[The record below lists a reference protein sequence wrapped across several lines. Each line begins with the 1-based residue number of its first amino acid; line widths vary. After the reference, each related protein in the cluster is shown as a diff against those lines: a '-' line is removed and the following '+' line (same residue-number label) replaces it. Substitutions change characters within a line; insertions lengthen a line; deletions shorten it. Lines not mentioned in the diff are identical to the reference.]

1 MRKLQANIQNTHQI
15 RPITR
20 SDIAGPAFLAL
31 IPLGVIVTLLTSQV
45 GGPGY
50 PIIFAVLLVA
60 FVTFLERAIWLQKMR
75 KSHDLILN
83 PRAFAPERIGFLGLT
98 IVIAMFATGYATQQ
112 TEVSTEGSF
121 VKWVGA
127 LLTTIPLLE
136 MVVGSWGQLQVLERP
151 NSHEEYKCE
160 LNKIPTVTDDVST
173 DIEEERRDY
182 SQTVVEAWH
191 PFGCI
196 KL

>member
-1 MRKLQANIQNTHQI
+1 MRKLQTNIQNTHQI

-31 IPLGVIVTLLTSQV
+31 IPLGVIVTLITNQV

-60 FVTFLERAIWLQKMR
+60 FVTFLERAIWLRKRR

-98 IVIAMFATGYATQQ
+98 IVIAIRNTTNRGFHRRFLC
-112 TEVSTEGSF
+112 EVGWRSPYNDP
-121 VKWVGA
+121 A
-127 LLTTIPLLE
+127 L
-136 MVVGSWGQLQVLERP
+136 GDGCWQLGP
-151 NSHEEYKCE
+151 AS
-160 LNKIPTVTDDVST
+160 S
-173 DIEEERRDY
+173 
-182 SQTVVEAWH
+182 A
-191 PFGCI
+191 
-196 KL
+196 